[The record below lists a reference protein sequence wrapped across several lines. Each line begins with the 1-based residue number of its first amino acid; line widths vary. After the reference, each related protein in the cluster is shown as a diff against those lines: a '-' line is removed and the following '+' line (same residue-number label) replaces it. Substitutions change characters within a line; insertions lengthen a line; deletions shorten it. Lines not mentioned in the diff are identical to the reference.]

1 MTRTSAQRHNAK
13 MERIFEN
20 GRKNNTK
27 YAPLHAF
34 QILAQMTEKIERVN
48 AIQHSGGK
56 ISQEDWSEL
65 HDLTNRAKAV
75 IEITDLKAI
84 ESLVG

>member
-1 MTRTSAQRHNAK
+1 MTRTSAQRYNAK

-56 ISQEDWSEL
+56 VSPEEWSEL
-65 HDLTNRAKAV
+65 YALTNRAKAV
-75 IEITDLKAI
+75 IESTDLNAI
-84 ESLVG
+84 KSLIG